1 MVNSLKQERI
11 FNQEQGTGKNSEKTT
26 QKTRKFMLNRIMGLR
41 TAGCLAVSV
50 LLGASTSAAI
60 IYDNTETFFGERTG
74 EPNGTEIGDVVI
86 FGGTDRLLSEIHI
99 EYFLGGNTGGNE
111 MAQVFMRAMDGPVL
125 SGTTRAPGTLLYS
138 TPAFNIESGY
148 HTIDVTGIGG
158 VTLPDSVAYTVI
170 FSGLEAHPETVAVDD
185 EVAGLLFY
193 SSPGTGVGTNPTFF
207 DPVANAQVQYSIRR
221 ASDGTWDL
229 LNHPGVN
236 DNFGARIVAVPEPGT
251 LAILLGGLAMLGL
264 VRRRKA

>member
-1 MVNSLKQERI
+1 
-11 FNQEQGTGKNSEKTT
+11 
-26 QKTRKFMLNRIMGLR
+26 MGLK
-41 TAGCLAVSV
+41 TAACLAVSV
-50 LLGASTSAAI
+50 LLGASISAAT
-60 IYDNTETFFGERTG
+60 IYDNTESFVGQRTG

-111 MAQVFMRAMDGPVL
+111 MAQVFMRAMDGPVI

-170 FSGLEAHPETVAVDD
+170 FSGLEAHPETGAADD

-193 SSPGTGVGTNPTFF
+193 SSSAAAAVGTNPTFF
-207 DPVANAQVQYSIRR
+207 DAVQGNQQHYSIRHN
-221 ASDGTWDL
+221 ANGSWDL
-229 LNHPGVN
+229 LNHPVVP